1 MAMSDSCAA
10 ETTLLFRPVG
20 PKELALIEQSG
31 FAEFPPRLEGQPYFY
46 PVENEEYASQIARD
60 WNAKAP
66 EIEAGFVTRFR
77 VQTDD
82 RTRFERRT
90 VGAASHQQDWI
101 PAEELPEF
109 NRHIVGTIEMIAE
122 FRGPQT

>member
-1 MAMSDSCAA
+1 
-10 ETTLLFRPVG
+10 
-20 PKELALIEQSG
+20 
-31 FAEFPPRLEGQPYFY
+31 
-46 PVENEEYASQIARD
+46 
-60 WNAKAP
+60 
-66 EIEAGFVTRFR
+66 
-77 VQTDD
+77 
-82 RTRFERRT
+82 